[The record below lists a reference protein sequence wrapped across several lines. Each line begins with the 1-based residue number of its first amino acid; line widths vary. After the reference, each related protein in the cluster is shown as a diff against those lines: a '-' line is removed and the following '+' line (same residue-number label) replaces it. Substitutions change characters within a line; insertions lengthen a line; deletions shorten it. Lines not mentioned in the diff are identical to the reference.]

1 MTIKYPSQNGNV
13 GLFDSVSNALFTVA
27 SCRPGG
33 GEKCSFA
40 HPASIPPSESSNLIF
55 HDRTFPWTFS
65 NHVLWMTLMANW
77 FILSHIVTMM
87 VQGWILGPSQ
97 LDENLRTFV
106 KNSRKTEPLL
116 LLDFK
121 LKPGT
126 FEGHSEEEA
135 CVYKIAEKKW
145 K

>member
-1 MTIKYPSQNGNV
+1 
-13 GLFDSVSNALFTVA
+13 
-27 SCRPGG
+27 
-33 GEKCSFA
+33 
-40 HPASIPPSESSNLIF
+40 
-55 HDRTFPWTFS
+55 
-65 NHVLWMTLMANW
+65 MANW
-77 FILSHIVTMM
+77 FILSRIVTMM

-116 LLDFK
+116 LSDFK

-126 FEGHSEEEA
+126 FEGHSEEGA